1 MKSLVLYLCL
11 CFVLCFFYPA
21 YGASQTFRASVTA
34 VDIQKYPPEIT
45 LLGAYDKCRLVR
57 AFKKDPEHSACYLYQ
72 DEQQLWV
79 LKSYAA
85 ICKTRCVHKGAAIT
99 TD

>member
-1 MKSLVLYLCL
+1 MKTLTLYLCL
-11 CFVLCFFYPA
+11 FLVLLFFFPSD
-21 YGASQTFRASVTA
+21 GASLTFRASVTA
-34 VDIQKYPPEIT
+34 ADIQKYPAEIT

-85 ICKTRCVHKGAAIT
+85 ICKTRCVHTEAAVT
-99 TD
+99 TN